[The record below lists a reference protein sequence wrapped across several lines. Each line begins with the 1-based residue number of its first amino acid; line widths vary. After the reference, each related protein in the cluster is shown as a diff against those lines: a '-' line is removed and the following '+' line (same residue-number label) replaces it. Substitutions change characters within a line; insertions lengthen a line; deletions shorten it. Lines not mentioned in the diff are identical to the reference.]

1 MYGRNQHNIGEQ
13 LFSNLKF
20 KLKTRM
26 IFKDGGVVTSHA
38 TWLHVD
44 GKDSSG
50 EGKSE
55 GAEERRQLLGQY
67 PGVD

>member
-1 MYGRNQHNIGEQ
+1 MRI
-13 LFSNLKF
+13 
-20 KLKTRM
+20 
-26 IFKDGGVVTSHA
+26 IFKDGGVASHA

-44 GKDSSG
+44 GKDSSR
-50 EGKSE
+50 EGKSD